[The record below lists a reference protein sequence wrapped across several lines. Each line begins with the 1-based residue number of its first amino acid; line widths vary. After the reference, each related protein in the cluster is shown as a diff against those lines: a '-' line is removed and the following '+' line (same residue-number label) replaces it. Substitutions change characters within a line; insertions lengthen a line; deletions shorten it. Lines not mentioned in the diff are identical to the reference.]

1 MTQSLFIRRYS
12 NRFLSRWLVLAIDII
27 IAIFSFLVATALRL
41 NFRYEE
47 LHLEVFIYHFVFLLS
62 IRFITFLYFKTYS
75 GIIRHTSIED
85 AILILKTIFSGTML
99 AAIISLS
106 IRYFLQVDTLIYVP
120 ISILVIDFFIC
131 LFLLI
136 SLRFMVK
143 SFYESFINEFKP
155 AVGVLIYGAGYSGLL
170 TKNVI
175 QNDRGINYQVLG
187 FIDDNDSKVG
197 KTIEGIRVFNLAEAL
212 DKFVKTYEGLQVI
225 MAIKNINMQ
234 AKRNISDIF
243 LDRGVVVKTLPPV
256 DKWVGGE
263 FAINQIHNVKI
274 EDLLGREEIQMNNK
288 MISEEMNSKSILVTG
303 AAGSIG
309 SEIVRQLIAY
319 FPSKIILVDQAESG
333 LFDLEYEL
341 IGRIPSNTEIVV
353 KVADVSDINRMSYIF
368 RTHKPSIVFH
378 AAAYKHV
385 PLMEKNPYE
394 AVKVNIL
401 GTRILA
407 DLSAENSVDKF
418 VMVST
423 DKAVNPTNVMG
434 ATKRFAE
441 MYTQSMNQLEGM
453 HTKFIAT
460 RFGNVLGSNGSVIP
474 LFKKQIERG
483 GPVTVT
489 HPDITRY
496 FMTIPEACELVLEAA
511 TMGEGGEVF
520 AFDMGESVKI
530 INLAK
535 KMITLSGMRLDRD
548 IEIKF
553 TGLRPGEKL
562 YEELLSTDENTL
574 PTHHPK
580 ILIAK
585 VSVPSYSYMD
595 IQMNLIQGI
604 LDEGGNNNELVSKIK
619 EVIPEY
625 KSNNSI
631 FEKLD
636 KVTVNIK
643 RRTNF

>member
-1 MTQSLFIRRYS
+1 MTQSLFLRRYS
-12 NRFLSRWLVLAIDII
+12 NRFLSRWLVLAIDMGIV
-27 IAIFSFLVATALRL
+27 AFSFSAATMLRM
-41 NFRYEE
+41 NFHYADIDFDLFRF
-47 LHLEVFIYHFVFLLS
+47 HFLLLIVVRAS
-62 IRFITFLYFKTYS
+62 SFYYFQSYS

-85 AILILKTIFSGTML
+85 ALLILKAVFSGTFI
-99 AAIISLS
+99 AGAISLTF
-106 IRYFLQVDTLIYVP
+106 RYYFNLETYFYVP
-120 ISILVIDFFIC
+120 LSILAIDFFIC
-131 LFLLI
+131 LFLMV

-155 AVGVLIYGAGYSGLL
+155 AVGVLIYGAGYSGLM

-187 FIDDNDSKVG
+187 FIDDNESKIG
-197 KTIEGIRVFNLAEAL
+197 KTIEGIRVFSQGDAL
-212 DKFVKTYEGLQVI
+212 EKFVESYEGLQVI
-225 MAIKNINMQ
+225 MAIKNISSKS
-234 AKRNISDIF
+234 KRKISDVF

-256 DKWVGGE
+256 EKWVNGE

-274 EDLLGREEIQMNNK
+274 EDLLGREEIQMDNVQ
-288 MISEEMNSKSILVTG
+288 ISAEMNSKAILVTG

-309 SEIVRQLIAY
+309 SEIVRQLLAY

-341 IGRIPSNTEIVV
+341 SGKTPSNTEIVV
-353 KVADVSDINRMSYIF
+353 KIADVSDVNRMSYII
-368 RTHKPSIVFH
+368 RTHKPSIIFH

-394 AVKVNIL
+394 AIKINIL
-401 GTRILA
+401 GTRNIAELA
-407 DLSAENSVDKF
+407 AENGVDKF

-441 MYTQSMNQLEGM
+441 MYTQSMNQLEGV

-460 RFGNVLGSNGSVIP
+460 RFGNVLGSSGSVIP

-483 GPVTVT
+483 GPITVT
-489 HPDITRY
+489 HPEITRY

-511 TMGEGGEVF
+511 TMGGGGEVF
-520 AFDMGESVKI
+520 VFDMGESVKI

-535 KMITLSGMRLDRD
+535 KMITLSGLRVDRD

-562 YEELLSTDENTL
+562 YEELLNNNENTL

-580 ILIAK
+580 ILIATLNT
-585 VSVPSYSYMD
+585 PSYSFMD
-595 IQMNLIQGI
+595 IQTSDLARI
-604 LDEGGNNNELVSKIK
+604 LQEGNNNDLVAKIK

-625 KSNNSI
+625 KSNNSV

-636 KVTVNIK
+636 KQAYQIK
-643 RRTNF
+643 KGLNS